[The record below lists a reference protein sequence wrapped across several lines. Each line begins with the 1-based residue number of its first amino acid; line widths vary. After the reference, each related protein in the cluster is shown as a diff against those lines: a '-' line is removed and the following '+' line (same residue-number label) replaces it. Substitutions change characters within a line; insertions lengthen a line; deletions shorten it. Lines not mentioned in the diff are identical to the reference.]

1 MLFKPFNAII
11 IQNHHQYQQSLHWT
25 DELGPKLVAIP
36 VHHQLS
42 DDDVNKVIE
51 VVTAF
56 TSTAN

>member
-1 MLFKPFNAII
+1 VF
-11 IQNHHQYQQSLHWT
+11 QNHHQYQQSLHWT

-42 DDDVNKVIE
+42 EDDVNRVVE